1 MRNSRLTGLFV
12 AILAIL
18 MVGMLSANVARSA
31 PEAQPFATVM
41 CCKEAGPQERLAVR
55 EVRRY
60 LYLRTGLLPQLFEQ
74 GPMPE
79 SDTVIVARKDRPVVD
94 RIVLDT
100 GLRKEII
107 ALKPQEY
114 RIATLSDGDQ
124 RTVLVVGGD
133 GSGVLYGAYRL
144 AEHLGVRFYLH
155 GDVIPDERMSPKLPD
170 VEDTGKP
177 LFNMR
182 GILPFHDFPEGP
194 DWWTEDDYKAFIAQL
209 PKLRMNFI
217 GFHCYPE
224 GGVGPELAV
233 WIGRPEDI
241 GQGSDV
247 EFSYPSSWMNTLRG
261 NWGYRAK
268 RTDEFVFGASELF
281 ERDAYG
287 PEIMK
292 GMYPEPKEPEACNR
306 LFRKAG
312 LLFKNAFSFAHD
324 LGVKTCVGTETPLT
338 VPERVKRR
346 LLKAKDKKELD
357 QADILELYRGMFRR
371 IAQTHPLDY
380 YWFWTPE
387 GWTWQGASEEQ
398 VQKTLK
404 DLQTAIEAAE
414 KEDAPFTL
422 ATCGWVLG
430 PPQDRAMFDDK
441 LPNEMPMSCINR
453 EVGHA
458 PVEPGFSNVE
468 GRPQWAIPWLEDDP
482 ALTSPQL
489 WVGRM
494 RKDAVDSLN
503 YGCTGLM
510 GIHWR
515 TRSLGPNVLALARAA
530 WKQGD
535 WSAEEPEKA
544 EGPVGGNHA
553 GFTQSIAE
561 TENDPLYQTVR
572 YDVSAYNLRV
582 PNGTYTVTLKF
593 CEPHYGEAGKRVFG
607 VSLEG
612 KQVIEQ
618 LDIFKKVGKDR
629 ALDYTFKT
637 QVKDGWLDIDF
648 HKIVE
653 FPSIAAI
660 HAEGPEATV
669 QVNCGG
675 SSYEGYRADWPPNR
689 DTTADRYL
697 SCADFYDDWAE
708 SQFGSEAADAISEVF
723 TKIDGQ
729 LPRPSTWVG
738 GPGGMNPDGRPWKK
752 VKKEYSFVDELAA
765 LRPRV
770 EGKGN
775 LSRFDYWLNQFR
787 YMRAMA
793 KVRCT
798 WAEFNKAMKAVEG
811 AEDDS
816 RKKKLARER
825 ALPVRKELVDDVEEV
840 YDHMLAY
847 VSMPGEMGTV
857 ANWEQHI
864 LPSVL
869 EDPGQKLKQVLGEL
883 PAEAVPSDDYS
894 GPSRI
899 IVPTRRTVLKKGEEL
914 DLKLIILTNAEVESA
929 SVYSREMG
937 SGSKFAT
944 VPIRHV
950 ARDVYRASLPAEA
963 TSGRSIEYYV
973 EAKTDDDETLRYPAT
988 APRINQTVVVWQD

>member
-1 MRNSRLTGLFV
+1 MKNSRRTGFQV
-12 AILAIL
+12 AILVAL
-18 MVGMLSANVARSA
+18 VVGTVFGDAAMSA
-31 PEAQPFATVM
+31 PQARPFASIM
-41 CCKEAGPQERLAVR
+41 CCKEAGPQEKLAAR

-60 LYLRTGLLPQLFEQ
+60 LYLRTGLLPQLLEQ
-74 GPMPE
+74 GPI
-79 SDTVIVARKDRPVVD
+79 SDCDTVIVARKDRRVVGRLAQD
-94 RIVLDT
+94 KTLNR
-100 GLRKEII
+100 EIQG
-107 ALKPQEY
+107 LKPQEY
-114 RIATLSDGDQ
+114 RIATLSRDD
-124 RTVLVVGGD
+124 RRIILVAGGD
-133 GSGVLYGAYRL
+133 GTGVLYGAYRL

-155 GDVIPDERMSPKLPD
+155 GDVIPDRRMSPQLPV
-170 VEDTGKP
+170 VEDAGNP

-194 DWWTEDDYKAFIAQL
+194 DWWTRDDYKAFIAQL

-224 GGVGPELAV
+224 GGVGPEPAV
-233 WIGRPEDI
+233 WIGRPGDI

-261 NWGYRAK
+261 NWGYQAK
-268 RTDEFVFGASELF
+268 RTDEFIFGASQIF
-281 ERDAYG
+281 ERNVYG
-287 PEIMK
+287 PHIMK
-292 GMYPEPKEPEACNR
+292 GMYPEPEEPQACNL
-306 LFRKAG
+306 LFQEAG
-312 LLFKNAFSFAHD
+312 LLFKDAFSFAHD

-338 VPERVKRR
+338 VPKRVKERV
-346 LLKAKDKKELD
+346 LKAQDKKELN
-357 QADILELYRGMFRR
+357 QADILRLYRGMFRR

-387 GWTWQGASEEQ
+387 GWTWQGASDEQ
-398 VQKTLK
+398 VQNTLQ

-414 KEDAPFTL
+414 KEDAPFML

-441 LPNEMPMSCINR
+441 LPKEMPMSCINR

-468 GRPQWAIPWLEDDP
+468 GRRQWAIPWLEDDP

-494 RKDAVDSLN
+494 RKDAVDSLE

-530 WKQGD
+530 WQQGD
-535 WSAEEPEKA
+535 WTMEKPKKT
-544 EGPVGGNHA
+544 EGPVGGKHA
-553 GFTQSIAE
+553 SFSQAIAE
-561 TENDPLYQTVR
+561 TEDDALYQTVR
-572 YDVSAYNLRV
+572 YDVSAYSFEV
-582 PNGTYTVTLKF
+582 PDGTYTVTLKF
-593 CEPHYGEAGKRVFG
+593 CEPHYGEGGQRVFG
-607 VSLEG
+607 VSLED
-612 KQVIEQ
+612 KEVIDR
-618 LDIFKKVGKDR
+618 LDIFEKVGKDR

-637 QVKDGWLDIDF
+637 RVEDGWLDIDF

-653 FPSIAAI
+653 YPSIAAI
-660 HAEGPEATV
+660 SAKGSDATV

-675 SSYEGYRADWPPNR
+675 GKYQGYRADWPPNR
-689 DTTADRYL
+689 DTTSDRYL
-697 SCADFYDDWAE
+697 ACADFYKDWAE
-708 SQFGSEAADAISEVF
+708 SQFGAEAADEISDIF
-723 TKIDGQ
+723 TKIDGH

-738 GPGGMNPDGRPWKK
+738 GPGGMTPDTRPWTE
-752 VKKEYSFVDELAA
+752 VKEDYSFVEELAA
-765 LRPRV
+765 LRPQV

-787 YMRAMA
+787 YMRAMG

-798 WAEFNKAMKAVEG
+798 WEQFNKTMQTVNET
-811 AEDDS
+811 EDNS

-825 ALPVRKELVDDVEEV
+825 ALPLRKKLVDDVEEV
-840 YDHMLAY
+840 YEHMLAY

-869 EDPGQKLKQVLGEL
+869 EQPGQRLKQVLGKL
-883 PAEAVPSDDYS
+883 PEEARPSKQYD
-894 GPSRI
+894 GPTRI
-899 IVPTRRTVLKKGEEL
+899 ILPTIRTIVKKGEKL
-914 DLKLIILTNAEVESA
+914 DLKVIILTKEEVERA
-929 SVYSREMG
+929 RVCWREMG
-937 SGSKFAT
+937 SGADFQVT
-944 VPIRHV
+944 PVRHV
-950 ARDVYRASLPAEA
+950 ARDVYRARLPDRA
-963 TSGRSIEYYV
+963 TAGRSIEYYV
-973 EAKTDDDETLRYPAT
+973 EAETDSGETVTYPVT
-988 APRINQTVVVWQD
+988 APRLNQTVVIWQD